1 MVSKC
6 IGLFY
11 DEPNLFYQ
19 VQVLMLASVIQKRLE
34 ALPQATRERIAH
46 IDFTLMFKGEAVRAD
61 LMTRF
66 NMAPAQVT
74 KDFMLYREL
83 APQNIEY
90 DAKRRVHIRGA
101 AFASLFE
108 YDPLRTLA
116 TLSQGFG
123 DGFSGK
129 GMLPFACEAPHHL
142 NQPALAI
149 VAQLTAAIYR
159 RCALRIRYVSLSS
172 GETVRD
178 IVPHT
183 LVDSGL
189 RWHVRAYDRTHS
201 EFRDFVLTRIAHA
214 QLLAEEKARAEEL
227 PDVDAQWT
235 TQVTLAL
242 RPHPARQYPEAIALD
257 YAMTDGVRHV
267 TVRAATAG
275 YLLRLWNVDCS
286 ADHHLD
292 GPEYQLWL
300 ANPDCLDNVS
310 NATLAPGRT

>member
-1 MVSKC
+1 M
-6 IGLFY
+6 
-11 DEPNLFYQ
+11 
-19 VQVLMLASVIQKRLE
+19 SVTLTRKRLD

-90 DAKRRVHIRGA
+90 DAKRRVHVRGM
-101 AFASLFE
+101 AFTSLFE

-129 GMLPFACEAPHHL
+129 GMQPFACEAPHHL

-149 VAQLTAAIYR
+149 VAQLTEAIYR
-159 RCALRIRYVSLSS
+159 CCVLRIRYVSLSS
-172 GETVRD
+172 GETVRE

-189 RWHVRAYDRTHS
+189 RWHVRAYDRAHG
-201 EFRDFVLTRIAHA
+201 EFRDFVLTRIAQA
-214 QLLAEEKARAEEL
+214 QLLVEEKAQAEEL
-227 PDVDAQWT
+227 VGEDAQWT
-235 TQVTLAL
+235 TLVTLEL
-242 RPHPARQYPEAIALD
+242 KPHPACQHPEAIALD
-257 YAMTDGVRHV
+257 YAMTDGVRQV
-267 TVRAATAG
+267 RVRAATAS

-300 ANPDCLDNVS
+300 ANPDCLTAIS
-310 NATLAPGRT
+310 NAALVPGHD

>member
-1 MVSKC
+1 
-6 IGLFY
+6 
-11 DEPNLFYQ
+11 
-19 VQVLMLASVIQKRLE
+19 MLASVIQKRLE

-101 AFASLFE
+101 AFTSLFE

-149 VAQLTAAIYR
+149 VAQLTEAIYR

-189 RWHVRAYDRTHS
+189 RWHTRVFDRKTR
-201 EFRDFVLTRIAHA
+201 EFRDLVISRIEAATPVHDAEVQSHELGSADEEWNRRLDLVLVVHPGVDRPEIV
-214 QLLAEEKARAEEL
+214 QRDFGMRRGEL
-227 PDVDAQWT
+227 
-235 TQVTLAL
+235 
-242 RPHPARQYPEAIALD
+242 
-257 YAMTDGVRHV
+257 HV
-267 TVRAATAG
+267 NVRAAVAG
-275 YLLRLWNVDCS
+275 YVLQQWNVDCS
-286 ADHHLD
+286 PDRRLD
-292 GPEYQLWL
+292 PMIHRLSLKDIESLK
-300 ANPDCLDNVS
+300 DCKS
-310 NATLAPGRT
+310 AAIAPGFSNPVTPG

>member
-1 MVSKC
+1 
-6 IGLFY
+6 
-11 DEPNLFYQ
+11 
-19 VQVLMLASVIQKRLE
+19 MLTSAIQKRIE
-34 ALPQATRERIAH
+34 ALPQATRERVAH

-83 APQNIEY
+83 APQNIAY

-129 GMLPFACEAPHHL
+129 GLQPFACEAPHHL
-142 NQPALAI
+142 NQPALTI
-149 VAQLTAAIYR
+149 VAQLTEAIYR
-159 RCALRIRYVSLSS
+159 RCALRITYISLSS

-178 IVPHT
+178 IMPHT
-183 LVDSGL
+183 LVDNGL
-189 RWHVRAYDRTHS
+189 RWHVRAYDRTHG
-201 EFRDFVLTRIAHA
+201 EFRDFVLTRIAQA
-214 QLLAEEKARAEEL
+214 QLLVEEKVREEERSGA
-227 PDVDAQWT
+227 DTQWT
-235 TQVTLAL
+235 TPVTLEL
-242 RPHPARQYPEAIALD
+242 KPHPARLHCEAIALD

-275 YLLRLWNVDCS
+275 YLLRRWNVDCS
-286 ADHHLD
+286 TDHHLN

-300 ANPDCLDNVS
+300 ANPACLDAVS
-310 NATLAPGRT
+310 NASLAPGRD